1 MKYNI
6 LLSKYAQKF
15 IEKQPRYQQERIL
28 NKINQLP
35 NGDIKRLSGY
45 KSTYRLRV
53 GDYRVIYEIFE
64 ETLVIKVIA
73 VGNRG
78 DIYK

>member
-15 IEKQPRYQQERIL
+15 IKKQPRYQQERIL
-28 NKINQLP
+28 NRINQLP
-35 NGDIKRLSGY
+35 NGDIKRLAGY
-45 KSTYRLRV
+45 KLTYRLRI
-53 GDYRVIYEIFE
+53 GDYRVIYEILE

-73 VGNRG
+73 IGNRG